1 VVLARLG
8 GKKDRSAAV
17 HQVQRGMKESIAME
31 TGSAL
36 PPHNAVLARRLV
48 DDALDSV
55 EWAGHYLTD
64 EGSARHGREQDV
76 ALLCLHAALSLLGI
90 TKSLIQSGPG
100 GHEAATQPELA
111 ARAKLAGRGAYHAAL
126 ALATGTDPRPQQS
139 AAVQALAAATAS
151 SATTPGADA
160 AGDATELSKR
170 ARQALFFQHWERIK
184 ADGATASQFIE
195 FLHPLADLDGVSVSY
210 DLRVDA
216 APDGTQP
223 ATRGKAPVAAEPGE
237 GGLRRKALS
246 FALNE
251 QGRISIES
259 DFMDPQAIR
268 PPEGKVE

>member
-1 VVLARLG
+1 
-8 GKKDRSAAV
+8 
-17 HQVQRGMKESIAME
+17 MES
-31 TGSAL
+31 GSAL
-36 PPHNAVLARRLV
+36 PPHDAVLARRLV
-48 DDALDSV
+48 DDALDSA
-55 EWAGHYLTD
+55 EWAGHYLGDDTQ
-64 EGSARHGREQDV
+64 ARHGGRQDV
-76 ALLCLHAALSLLGI
+76 ALLCLNAALSLLGI
-90 TKSLIQSGPG
+90 TKSLIQAAGPT
-100 GHEAATQPELA
+100 GHEAAAAAQPELA